1 MKKKLPLIL
10 CIAVAAVLCAVL
22 LFRGRVIGTVKG
34 AEMEQIVVN
43 GVIYEQNNATGLSYT
58 DKGRFLGRAVSGDIT
73 FRVYA
78 VRGDTEGRYLY
89 RLWSWEGAFYEK
101 KD

>member
-1 MKKKLPLIL
+1 MEKKSPLML
-10 CIAVAAVLCAVL
+10 CIAAALLIAILVL
-22 LFRGRVIGTVKG
+22 RGRVIGTVKG
-34 AEMEQIVVN
+34 AEMEQIVID
-43 GVIYEQNNATGLSYT
+43 GVTYVQNPFLDFTYA
-58 DKGRFLGRAVSGDIT
+58 DKGRFLGRAVNDKVT

-78 VRGDTEGRYLY
+78 VRGDTEDQYLY

>member
-10 CIAVAAVLCAVL
+10 CVAAALLCAVF
-22 LFRGRVIGTVKG
+22 LFRGRVVGTVKG
-34 AEMEQIVVN
+34 AEMEQIVIDGTVY
-43 GVIYEQNNATGLSYT
+43 VQNNNTGFSSV
-58 DKGRFLGRAVSGDIT
+58 DRGRFLGRAVSGDIT

-78 VRGDTEGRYLY
+78 VKGDTEGQYLF
-89 RLWSWEGAFYEK
+89 RLWEWEGAFYEK